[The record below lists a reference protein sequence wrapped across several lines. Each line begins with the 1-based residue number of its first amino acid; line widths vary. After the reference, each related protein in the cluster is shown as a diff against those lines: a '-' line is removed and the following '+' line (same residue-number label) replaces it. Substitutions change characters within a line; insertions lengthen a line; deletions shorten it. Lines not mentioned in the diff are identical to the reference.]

1 MSNYP
6 VEKKS
11 DVPFVMRGDSFDS
24 RVNKMLPNG
33 GLYTGPVIQRAM
45 IPISMTPT

>member
-6 VEKKS
+6 VEKDS
-11 DVPFVMRGDSFDS
+11 RIPFVMRGDSYDT

-33 GLYTGPVIQRAM
+33 GLYTGP
-45 IPISMTPT
+45 